1 MFTLKGKS
9 DQYISP
15 KSLFSNHKIATS
27 SFNYA
32 GFAVTYTTWGYILI
46 FSFITFISVQF
57 ATLFVFGSLS
67 AMGTLFLIVILPFV
81 ISMLLIRLVNRI
93 FSSLATKFC
102 FLQRKSKVLALK
114 NLRIFGLFLYFKFFY
129 DCFTGIAFCIV
140 RMIKSILIG
149 ILFMP
154 RIDHS
159 FMGRNLEKMDP
170 AFMSYIGY
178 LHWESHHTNPIVI
191 SFCEMMRN
199 GVKSREKINDVNQ
212 VKRSRIINRWRLVNI
227 LMKNPS
233 LTRYRKK

>member
-1 MFTLKGKS
+1 
-9 DQYISP
+9 
-15 KSLFSNHKIATS
+15 
-27 SFNYA
+27 
-32 GFAVTYTTWGYILI
+32 
-46 FSFITFISVQF
+46 
-57 ATLFVFGSLS
+57 
-67 AMGTLFLIVILPFV
+67 
-81 ISMLLIRLVNRI
+81 MLLIRLVNRI

-114 NLRIFGLFLYFKFFY
+114 NLRTFGLFLYFKFFY

-140 RMIKSILIG
+140 RMFKSILIG

-191 SFCEMMRN
+191 SFCEIMRQ
-199 GVKSREKINDVNQ
+199 GACSREKKQDNNSNQ
-212 VKRSRIINRWRLVNI
+212 LKRSRIINRWRLVNI

-233 LTRYRKK
+233 LMRFRRK